1 MSEFF
6 IKISKINDINFK
18 NFFFS
23 FSFFSGV
30 IFKEKF
36 LEMIKDKYTIFF
48 KGKKFVTLNSKF
60 QVSKSQVSN
69 FKFQVPNSKFQV
81 SKIKSFSK
89 SYKNQSKFCC
99 YQKIKNQ
106 TKKEQMK
113 IIYLKM
119 MEQQSTHRLKNNPKF
134 CSFCRQISRFRGRK
148 AP

>member
-1 MSEFF
+1 MISISRIFF
-6 IKISKINDINFK
+6 LF
-18 NFFFS
+18 
-23 FSFFSGV
+23 FFSGV

-48 KGKKFVTLNSKF
+48 KVKKFETLNSKF

-69 FKFQVPNSKFQV
+69 SKFQI

-99 YQKIKNQ
+99 YQKLKNQ